1 MTTPEAP
8 ETPAPAPIPL
18 LNQFGMKDLKGQVF
32 GWLTVGD
39 LIGRNKAGKYVWKCT
54 CKCGKQ
60 IEVRHDY
67 LLHTNSPKTHCG
79 CKNKGP
85 SVLHPLE
92 YGVWSMM
99 LVRCTD
105 PGHVAWHHYGGRGIR
120 VCDAWKDFDTFRR
133 DMGPRPDRTY
143 SIERDNPDGNYEP
156 ANCRWMKKHLQGRNR
171 RGTIYLPH
179 PTTGLKVP
187 AAEVAEF
194 LGISYQVMRARYI
207 AKDEW
212 PTFKDSADPS
222 TAPVID
228 DFDEADEEEDGDAAP
243 T

>member
-1 MTTPEAP
+1 MS
-8 ETPAPAPIPL
+8 APADIPS
-18 LNQFGMKDLKGQVF
+18 LNQFGLKDLKGHKF
-32 GWLTVGD
+32 GHLTVQN
-39 LIGRNKAGKYVWKCT
+39 LLGRNKQGKYIWI
-54 CKCGKQ
+54 CKCVCGKDIQ
-60 IEVRHDY
+60 VRHDY
-67 LLHTNSPKTHCG
+67 LIHTNSPKTHCG
-79 CKNKGP
+79 CINKGP

-133 DMGPRPDRTY
+133 DMGPRKDRTY
-143 SIERDNPDGNYEP
+143 SIERKDPDGNYEP
-156 ANCRWMKKHLQGRNR
+156 SNCVWIKKHLQGRNR

-194 LGISYQVMRARYI
+194 LGITYQVMRARLI
-207 AKDEW
+207 AKGEW
-212 PTFKDSADPS
+212 PTS
-222 TAPVID
+222 TEVPAKAPRIEEPD
-228 DFDEADEEEDGDAAP
+228 DDELLDDNDDAPAA
-243 T
+243 